1 MAVEQELFERN
12 WALDYVFRSL
22 MGLFMGLFAG
32 AAIGACLFI
41 LRTGP
46 SDYFEAIHSNR
57 PAGIISGSEGTE
69 SSFALAFTYA
79 FAFYGAIGGA
89 ILGLS
94 MGLLSATTRRGKA
107 R

>member
-1 MAVEQELFERN
+1 MAAEQELSERN
-12 WALDYVFRSL
+12 RALHFVFRSL
-22 MGLFMGLFAG
+22 MGLFIGLFAG
-32 AAIGACLFI
+32 AAIGACWFI

-46 SDYFEAIHSNR
+46 SDYFEALHSNR

-69 SSFALAFTYA
+69 SSFARTFTLA

-89 ILGLS
+89 IVGLS
-94 MGLLSATTRRGKA
+94 LGLLSAISRRGKA